1 MPGAVETLPI
11 LTYHSISNEPGPT
24 SIAPEIFRAQ
34 MEEIAAAGV
43 DVVSLDEVACWVAG
57 QASFERRTV
66 AITFDDAFSDFA
78 GAAFPVLERLKFPA
92 TVFVPT
98 AIVGGAENWIGANDN
113 ARKLMD
119 WEEIGALAR
128 RGVAFGSHTKS
139 HADLTG
145 LDGAE
150 LDEELSASRKE
161 LEARLARPA
170 PHFAPPYGRSNEA
183 VRSAIMRHYSLSVG
197 VRLDEARR
205 SSPIGDLPRIE
216 MFYYRDLGQWRAFLD
231 GRGGAYLQIRRA
243 ARGVRE
249 TLSGMTRQRHY

>member
-1 MPGAVETLPI
+1 MPRAVNSLPI

-24 SIAPEIFRAQ
+24 SIAPEIFQAQ

-43 DVVSLDEVACWVAG
+43 DVVSLDEVERWFAG
-57 QASFERRTV
+57 RRRLERRTV

-78 GAAFPVLERLKFPA
+78 DSAFPVLERLKFPA

-98 AIVGGAENWIGANDN
+98 AVVGGAENWIGANDN
-113 ARKLMD
+113 ARKLMG
-119 WEEIGALAR
+119 WEEIVALSR
-128 RGVAFGSHTKS
+128 KGVAFGSHTKS

-150 LDEELSASRKE
+150 LNEELSASRRE

-170 PHFAPPYGRSNEA
+170 PHFAPPYGRSNAA
-183 VRSAIMRHYSLSVG
+183 VRSAIMRNYSLSVG
-197 VRLDEARR
+197 VRLDEARQ

-231 GRGGAYLQIRRA
+231 GRGGAYFQMRRA
-243 ARGVRE
+243 ARSVRE
-249 TLSGMTRQRHY
+249 TLSGMTRLRHY